1 MQQKREI
8 NKRMGYCCEASEDQ
22 PMVTDMLATLFG
34 ELSAMFTS
42 FSKIARTVVGLKE
55 QLGNMQKNQGMFP
68 DSIEENIKEEGNDI

>member
-8 NKRMGYCCEASEDQ
+8 NKREGYCTSEE

-55 QLGNMQKNQGMFP
+55 QLGNMQKNQPSPM
-68 DSIEENIKEEGNDI
+68 IEPIEDFEDERKDDI

>member
-8 NKRMGYCCEASEDQ
+8 NKKEGYCTSEE

-34 ELSAMFTS
+34 ELAAMFNS

-55 QLGNMQKNQGMFP
+55 QLGNMQKTHPG
-68 DSIEENIKEEGNDI
+68 STIEVIENYEDEGENNV